1 MNLTDIIGKVV
12 PNSEISQTGISLK
25 ATAGLRQL
33 PQQSQD
39 WLIDTVRRSLATS
52 GFVVDPLETRVIDGR
67 EEAFFGW
74 MTVAI
79 AFKIHQTIFSAPQ
92 MKYFGALD
100 MGGASKQIA
109 FILREES
116 CQIGNSDGCSEQCKA
131 DWMLRSQGFF
141 PCSSIS
147 EILESQD
154 TNFLVSRSIPG
165 LGLRSAMDEIVS
177 FHEYN
182 SQTRTQEEP
191 VLVEFVDTVNVG
203 ADMIASHP
211 CLAKG
216 EFLPGSIHDYE
227 YILYGEGNF
236 SKCLELVR

>member
-1 MNLTDIIGKVV
+1 MIGKVV
-12 PNSEISQTGISLK
+12 PKSHIAQTGISLK

-39 WLIDTVRRSLATS
+39 WLIEVVRICLATS
-52 GFVVDPLETRVIDGR
+52 GFSVDPLETRVIDGR

-116 CQIGNSDGCSEQCKA
+116 CSNENSDECSKKCKA
-131 DWMLRSQGFF
+131 DWMLRSQGF
-141 PCSSIS
+141 
-147 EILESQD
+147 L
-154 TNFLVSRSIPG
+154 FL
-165 LGLRSAMDEIVS
+165 L
-177 FHEYN
+177 
-182 SQTRTQEEP
+182 
-191 VLVEFVDTVNVG
+191 FVT
-203 ADMIASHP
+203 
-211 CLAKG
+211 
-216 EFLPGSIHDYE
+216 
-227 YILYGEGNF
+227 
-236 SKCLELVR
+236 